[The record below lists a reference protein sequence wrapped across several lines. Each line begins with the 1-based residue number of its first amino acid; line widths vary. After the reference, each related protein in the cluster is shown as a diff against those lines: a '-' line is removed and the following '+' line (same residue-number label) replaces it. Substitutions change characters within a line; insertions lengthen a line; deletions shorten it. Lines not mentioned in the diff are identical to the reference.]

1 MEVWQQPTP
10 EQVFCSSTALPRLS
24 HMDKHPV
31 GGGTHSLGT
40 LWPVEF
46 ALSVVTVFG
55 NVLKYL
61 ELTVLNGKVGD
72 YDITCQQLCFWGL
85 GGLVAS
91 DVELGLEVAARAYA
105 KGIWD

>member
-1 MEVWQQPTP
+1 MRDGVGRRHPQPGD
-10 EQVFCSSTALPRLS
+10 VVASR
-24 HMDKHPV
+24 V
-31 GGGTHSLGT
+31 
-40 LWPVEF
+40 

-105 KGIWD
+105 KGVGV